1 VAQALL
7 PGNRVLDAAM
17 RRKRRKPSKSKRE
30 SAEAVEPMKTGG
42 NEVVTKPDP
51 AIMGGKP
58 CMTVGMI
65 VEAIAVGR
73 TISNP
78 TEEE

>member
-1 VAQALL
+1 
-7 PGNRVLDAAM
+7 
-17 RRKRRKPSKSKRE
+17 
-30 SAEAVEPMKTGG
+30 MKTGG